1 MCDEDV
7 AALVVDNGS
16 GKFTKYIYL
25 PYPFL
30 VTDRLFSLTFPIA
43 LLFLLTFPTYVLL
56 YLSNL
61 RIYCFVLLDLSILF
75 ICSHLTDLS
84 NISLY
89 ILCSHWPFQYILYI
103 LCSHWPFQYILY
115 ILCFHWPF
123 KSIYLHIMFSLTFPI
138 YLSPYYVLTDL
149 SNIFLYYS
157 VHCTVQYVLLD
168 LSNLFL
174 YYVFT
179 DLSNLYADLSNIS
192 LSLSLLMLSLDIGKF
207 SPLLHSNS
215 QPMPLVISLYLSIY
229 LSVSLSLSLFAP
241 SPQPCVVISVAEPF
255 LKLN

>member
-1 MCDEDV
+1 
-7 AALVVDNGS
+7 
-16 GKFTKYIYL
+16 
-25 PYPFL
+25 
-30 VTDRLFSLTFPIA
+30 
-43 LLFLLTFPTYVLL
+43 
-56 YLSNL
+56 
-61 RIYCFVLLDLSILF
+61 
-75 ICSHLTDLS
+75 
-84 NISLY
+84 
-89 ILCSHWPFQYILYI
+89 
-103 LCSHWPFQYILY
+103 
-115 ILCFHWPF
+115 
-123 KSIYLHIMFSLTFPI
+123 MFSLTFPI